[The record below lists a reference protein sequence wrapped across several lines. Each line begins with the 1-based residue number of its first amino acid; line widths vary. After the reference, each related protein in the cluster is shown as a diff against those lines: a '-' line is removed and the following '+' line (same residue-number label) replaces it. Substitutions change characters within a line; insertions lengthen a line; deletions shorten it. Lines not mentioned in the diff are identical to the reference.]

1 MCGIVGAYYFGRNEG
16 QKQFIENCLQSMHHR
31 GPDANGYWT
40 NNQNYHAGFARLAIR
55 DLSANGNQP
64 MLTADEQYCISFNGE
79 IYNTDYIRQL
89 LAPFGVHYKSTTD
102 TEVLL
107 YALCHLGIETALKVA
122 DGIFAFAFF
131 DIQQN
136 KLVLARDRMGIKP
149 LYIAAHTDAVV
160 YSSQYDH
167 IIRHPLFAD
176 KSINEASLGAYLNL
190 GYVPENTGI
199 IHDTFLLPHGYYY
212 TVTQSGTSTQC
223 YYRYGFNRVKTN
235 NDTAH
240 VLADAVQSQMVAD
253 VPVGTFMSGGVDS
266 TLVTSYANK
275 LHEVQ
280 SFTIGIKDSKEDETA
295 TAQFF
300 ADTFKTKHA
309 VKYFDSNVFVT
320 LIKDHFKAFT
330 EPFADYSSLPTLLL
344 SSFAKE
350 KVTVALSGDGGDELF
365 WGYPRNR
372 KTLDY
377 IDLYNK
383 AGIQKKAHLL
393 FSKVLKPKKTDV
405 NRHWSY
411 RSLADFY
418 YSSLFVSG
426 AIKWVPSIY
435 KGTTTQAFF
444 FEKIVEEE
452 TEQLYNNVSAMN
464 LIRRLEMDLHLQRIL
479 LKVDRAS
486 MYHSLEVR
494 VPMLS
499 NEMLDFS
506 ESLVYTDCIKKDQ
519 GKTNLKNLLAQQAGN
534 NAYLPKKGFTIP
546 MDEILRSKEG
556 KEIMDAILSMPPALA
571 VYFDLPALEKLVKQ
585 HREKDAN
592 AGWMLWTV
600 YALVNWYTLWYKK

>member
-1 MCGIVGAYYFGRNEG
+1 MCGIVGAYYFTRAEG
-16 QKQFIENCLQSMHHR
+16 QKEFIHTCLQSMHHR

-40 NNQNYHAGFARLAIR
+40 NNMNYHAGFARLAIR

-64 MLTADEQYCISFNGE
+64 MLTSDQQFCISFNGE

-89 LAPFGVHYKSTTD
+89 LAPFGVQYKSTTD

-107 YALCHLGIETALKVA
+107 YALCHLGIETTLKVA

-131 DIQQN
+131 DVAEH
-136 KLVLARDRMGIKP
+136 KLVLARDRLGIKP
-149 LYIAAHTDAVV
+149 LYVATHHDAVI

-167 IIRHPLFAD
+167 IISHPLFAGN
-176 KSINEASLGAYLNL
+176 SINEDALGAYLNL

-199 IHDTFLLPHGYYY
+199 LQHTLMLPHGYYY
-212 TVTQSGTSTQC
+212 TITQSGSTMQC
-223 YYRYGFNRVKTN
+223 YYRYGFNRVKT
-235 NDTAH
+235 DTDTEQ
-240 VLADAVQSQMVAD
+240 VLSKAVQSQMVAD

-266 TLVTSYANK
+266 TLVTSYANR

-280 SFTIGIKDSKEDETA
+280 SFTIGIKDAKEDETA

-300 ADTFKTKHA
+300 ANTFKTKHA
-309 VKYFDSNVFVT
+309 VKFFDNNVFVT

-383 AGIQKKAHLL
+383 SGMQKKAHLL
-393 FSKVLKPKKTDV
+393 FAKMLKPAKTDV

-411 RSLADFY
+411 RSLAGYY

-426 AIKWVPSIY
+426 AIKWIPEIY
-435 KGTTTQAFF
+435 KGTAAPAFF
-444 FEKIVEEE
+444 FDKIVEEE
-452 TEQLYNNVSAMN
+452 KDQFYSNTSAMN
-464 LIRRLEMDLHLQRIL
+464 LVRRLEIDLHLQRIL

-494 VPMLS
+494 VPMLANS
-499 NEMLDFS
+499 MLDFS
-506 ESLVYTDCIKKDQ
+506 ETLKYTDCIKQEQ
-519 GKTNLKNLLAQQAGN
+519 GKFNLKSLLAQKAGDY
-534 NAYLPKKGFTIP
+534 AFLPKKGFTIP
-546 MDEILRSKEG
+546 MDEILRSNEG
-556 KEIMDAILSMPPALA
+556 KAITDAILQMPAALS
-571 VYFDLPALEKLVKQ
+571 VYFDMNAMEKLVRQ
-585 HREKDAN
+585 HQGRKAN

-600 YALVNWYTLWYKK
+600 YALVNWYSTWYKK